1 MFDRIFRSCTG
12 ETLEISHEMNSHHES
27 QGEAETTTTIMLDRS
42 KVLKKIKT
50 RKHYARYE
58 LLFFQFIVKYK
69 YQTYAG
75 IEVGENYS

>member
-42 KVLKKIKT
+42 KVLKKTKT

-58 LLFFQFIVKYK
+58 FLFFQSIVKY
-69 YQTYAG
+69 
-75 IEVGENYS
+75 NFFSNLCWD